1 MRNLTDYISDKNKNT
16 EIITVESKVQWTHK
30 FKQIFNE
37 WKKCPDDF
45 TEKMKQDIYS
55 CIENFYKDY
64 PTKRKAAFT
73 CGYEVII
80 NLRDPQ
86 GWSLKLYNIYKKC
99 GLADWIRMAAI
110 ETANCG
116 YNVCHGRI
124 EGISNSKTVPYEK
137 IQWRDDHFQD
147 THSEKEYGNGYVSS
161 IKSEDVIEYREKFL
175 KCIKN
180 ANVKILKFTRNASD
194 KITYQIIYTPVFD
207 DSAVKR
213 LITDIE
219 NDEKLS
225 DIANSV
231 NSVGR
236 AISDYYAKKRSGGY
250 TGD

>member
-1 MRNLTDYISDKNKNT
+1 MRNLTDYILDKNKDT
-16 EIITVESKVQWTHK
+16 EFITVESKVQWAHK

-37 WKKCPDDF
+37 WKKCPDDLM
-45 TEKMKQDIYS
+45 ERMKQDIYS
-55 CIENFYKDY
+55 CIENFYNDY
-64 PTKRKAAFT
+64 PTKRKVAFT
-73 CGYEVII
+73 CDYEVII

-86 GWSLKLYNIYKKC
+86 RWSLKLYNIYKKC
-99 GLADWIRMAAI
+99 GLAGWIDEAAI
-110 ETANCG
+110 ETANNG
-116 YNVCHGRI
+116 YDVCRGRI
-124 EGISNSKTVPYEK
+124 EGISNSKTAPYEK
-137 IQWRDDHFQD
+137 IQWKGNHHQG
-147 THSEKEYGNGYVSS
+147 THSEKEYDNGYVSN

-175 KCIKN
+175 KCIKS
-180 ANVKILKFTRNASD
+180 ADVKILKTTRNASD
-194 KITYQIIYTPVFD
+194 KITYEIIYTPVFD